1 MSKKDIG
8 AMPETTAAPSR
19 TDAERAAALL
29 MSAGVSKVMLFGS
42 LARGE
47 ATDRSDI
54 DLAAIYDDLDYTE
67 RFTRKTELAAL
78 VEAEVDHPVD
88 LVVTDRPEWKTRSEQ
103 VPTSLESWVEAD
115 GVVLADR
122 GAGRVDWEKE
132 MVMPTNGREAAARR
146 LREVSNGLRTLNMF
160 LKPDD
165 AETAARESG
174 DREEFLYLLTVRQE
188 GACGQVQRVIESA
201 VKALAHAAGRRRE
214 LRGHDI
220 GRLCGELIE
229 PHRSRVGALVSA
241 VGANEITRWHEDS
254 RYTPD
259 HAIQEPPTAEQ
270 IRTAVKIACWVAL
283 YTVEQFDESM
293 PNTHLVRQAVTAVE
307 HRLTG
312 YDIETDDL

>member
-1 MSKKDIG
+1 
-8 AMPETTAAPSR
+8 MPETTAAPSR

-67 RFTRKTELAAL
+67 RFTRKAELSSL
-78 VEAEVDHPVD
+78 VEAEADHPVD
-88 LVVTDRPEWKTRSEQ
+88 LVVTDRPEWKIRSEQ

-132 MVMPTNGREAAARR
+132 MVMPTNVREAAASR
-146 LREVSNGLRTLNMF
+146 LREVSNALRTLNMF

-165 AETAARESG
+165 AETAARETG
-174 DREEFLYLLTVRQE
+174 DREVFLYLLAVRQE

-214 LRGHDI
+214 LRGRDI

-241 VGANEITRWHEDS
+241 VGADELTRRREGS

-259 HAIQEPPTAEQ
+259 HATQEPPTAEQ
-270 IRTAVKIACWVAL
+270 IRTAIKIACRVAQ
-283 YTVEQFDESM
+283 YTVEQFDEFM
-293 PNTHLVRQAVTAVE
+293 PNTHLVRQAIAAVE

-312 YDIETDDL
+312 DDL

>member
-47 ATDRSDI
+47 ATERSDI
-54 DLAAIYDDLDYTE
+54 DLVAIYDDLDYTE
-67 RFTRKTELAAL
+67 RFTRKAELSTL

-88 LVVTDRPEWKTRSEQ
+88 LVVTDRPEWKIRSEQ
-103 VPTSLESWVEAD
+103 VLTSLESWVEVD

-132 MVMPTNGREAAARR
+132 MVIPTNGREAAVRR
-146 LREVSNGLRTLNMF
+146 LREVSNALRTLNIF

-165 AETAARESG
+165 AEIAARESG
-174 DREEFLYLLTVRQE
+174 DRDEFLYLLAVRQE
-188 GACGQVQRVIESA
+188 GACGQVQRTIESA

-229 PHRSRVGALVSA
+229 PHRNRVGALVSA
-241 VGANEITRWHEDS
+241 VGADEITRRREDS

-259 HAIQEPPTAEQ
+259 RAIQEPPAAEQ
-270 IRTAVKIACWVAL
+270 IQTAVKIACRVAR

-293 PNTHLVRQAVTAVE
+293 PNTRLVRQAIIAVE
-307 HRLTG
+307 NRLTSC
-312 YDIETDDL
+312 DIETGDL